1 MEKNEETEGSH
12 YIPCEENPKKR
23 NRVKR
28 TTSSLNTTLMAWRQ
42 FVKTCRTR
50 GHKPKG
56 LNPNLPPNEGGQS
69 NWSTQSST
77 CPQAKRHSHAS
88 QNREKGTNLA
98 PLKIEKSEGNLCT
111 NQEKKL
117 EDRRE
122 MKIKSPLKPK
132 QRDEDIGASP
142 KWGWTRIPPRQK
154 GWGWSGMKHTCK
166 IHHRKAILPKQ
177 TRTPPKPLALTVS
190 SWELKR
196 L

>member
-23 NRVKR
+23 NWVKR

-98 PLKIEKSEGNLCT
+98 PLKMEKSEGNLCT

-142 KWGWTRIPPRQK
+142 KWGWTRIPPKDRKDGAGQEWNPPVK
-154 GWGWSGMKHTCK
+154 SITGKQSCQNKQEL
-166 IHHRKAILPKQ
+166 HRSL
-177 TRTPPKPLALTVS
+177 
-190 SWELKR
+190 
-196 L
+196 